1 MFFIQKQRSMWI
13 FYCCP
18 NSAQKYKD
26 APCLQ
31 SCEIMPDNSLCQ
43 RQHEACEVFNCPNRE
58 RRDESLLPVRASEK
72 NDGMSTE
79 WWDDRWTEPRERRRV
94 AKVSH
99 TRTHTKS
106 FNAALCYLSSLFMRQ
121 WRECVWVCVWY
132 SLPPAPSVSP
142 GKMKTPPVVVW
153 WCRWSGH
160 ATPVL
165 GVFGPQRE
173 ARSLDT
179 HTHTHTVSLTSPYC
193 CNSVKSILF
202 Q

>member
-31 SCEIMPDNSLCQ
+31 SCEILPDNSLCQ

-121 WRECVWVCVWY
+121 WRECVWVCVVLTASC
-132 SLPPAPSVSP
+132 SLCVSR
-142 GKMKTPPVVVW
+142 KDENST
-153 WCRWSGH
+153 S
-160 ATPVL
+160 
-165 GVFGPQRE
+165 
-173 ARSLDT
+173 RSLVVPMERPC
-179 HTHTHTVSLTSPYC
+179 HAGSRCVWAAAGGS
-193 CNSVKSILF
+193 
-202 Q
+202 